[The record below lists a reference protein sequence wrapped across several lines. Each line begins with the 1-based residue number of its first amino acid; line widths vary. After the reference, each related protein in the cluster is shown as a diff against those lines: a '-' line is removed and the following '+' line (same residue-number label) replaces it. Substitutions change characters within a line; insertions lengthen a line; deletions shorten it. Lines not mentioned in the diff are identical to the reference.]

1 MPPEGNFSF
10 NYSSDGSRDV
20 CVCVC
25 VCVFV
30 CVCVCVCVCECLCV
44 CVVHR
49 KIHFFVQEQWDC
61 LNASACVGVM
71 CVAGE
76 NTQTYR
82 RAFCMCLWDLLLLLF
97 YIRFITFLQ

>member
-1 MPPEGNFSF
+1 MSFEGSECHRKATFHLIIAQM
-10 NYSSDGSRDV
+10 GV
-20 CVCVC
+20 EMC
-25 VCVFV
+25 V